1 MKNPPHITL
10 LIVYSQ
16 KFYGVALIPPL
27 IVSVY
32 VESGRRQQ
40 IIIFAIGKNP
50 VYNGTYNHKK
60 GSNMA
65 SIFVF
70 PGQGAQSVG
79 MGLDLYKDNA
89 DARAVFDA
97 VDAALDEKLSDIIFN
112 GPAEDLTLTANVQP
126 AIMATSIAML
136 RASDA
141 NLPEYVAGHSLGE
154 YTALCAAGAL
164 SVGDAAK
171 LLRVRGNAM
180 QSAVPVGMGLTA
192 VLIGLD
198 IKAVREICSETDC
211 DVAND
216 NCPGQVVISG
226 AREIVERTMELAK
239 ARGAR
244 RAMPLALSVPVHCR
258 IQEPAAAQMR
268 SALES
273 VEFKTPVVPIIL
285 NKTCQPTTDVNEIK
299 EALVYQMT
307 HGVRWRESVLN
318 MAELGITEMI
328 EVGPGNVLTG
338 LCSRITDKITAKKL
352 EI

>member
-1 MKNPPHITL
+1 M
-10 LIVYSQ
+10 S
-16 KFYGVALIPPL
+16 
-27 IVSVY
+27 
-32 VESGRRQQ
+32 
-40 IIIFAIGKNP
+40 
-50 VYNGTYNHKK
+50 
-60 GSNMA
+60 

-79 MGLDLYKDNA
+79 MGRELYENNA
-89 DARAVFDA
+89 DARAVFDE
-97 VDAALDEKLSDIIFN
+97 VDAALGQKLSDIIFN
-112 GPAEDLTLTANVQP
+112 GPAEELTLTANVQP

-136 RASDA
+136 RASGA
-141 NLPEYVAGHSLGE
+141 KLPEFVAGHSLGE

-171 LLRVRGNAM
+171 LLRARGNAM
-180 QSAVPVGMGLTA
+180 QSAVPVGQGMTA
-192 VLIGLD
+192 VLLGLD
-198 IKAVREICSETDC
+198 IDAVREICNDTDC

-216 NCPGQVVISG
+216 NSPGQVVISG
-226 AREIVERTMELAK
+226 AREIVERTMEIAK
-239 ARGAR
+239 ERGAK

-258 IQEPAAAQMR
+258 IQEPAAKEMR
-268 SALES
+268 TAIES
-273 VEFKTPVVPIIL
+273 VKFNTPCVPLIS
-285 NKTCQPTTDVNEIK
+285 NKTCAPLTDIDEIK
-299 EALVYQMT
+299 EALVYQIT

>member
-1 MKNPPHITL
+1 M
-10 LIVYSQ
+10 S
-16 KFYGVALIPPL
+16 
-27 IVSVY
+27 
-32 VESGRRQQ
+32 
-40 IIIFAIGKNP
+40 
-50 VYNGTYNHKK
+50 
-60 GSNMA
+60 

-79 MGLDLYKDNA
+79 MGHDLYETNA

-97 VDAALDEKLSDIIFN
+97 VDTALGEKLSDVIFN
-112 GPAEDLTLTANVQP
+112 GPADTLTLTANVQP
-126 AIMATSIAML
+126 AIMATSIAMM
-136 RASDA
+136 RASGVTV
-141 NLPEYVAGHSLGE
+141 PEYVAGHSLGE

-180 QSAVPVGMGLTA
+180 QNAAPAGTGLTA
-192 VLIGLD
+192 VILGM
-198 IKAVREICSETDC
+198 EIEDLCKICDASGC

-216 NCPGQVVISG
+216 NSPGQVVISG
-226 AREIVERTMELAK
+226 TREAVESAMAIAK
-239 ARGAR
+239 EQGAK

-258 IQEPAAAQMR
+258 VQAPAADIMR
-268 SALES
+268 AALDS
-273 VEFKTPVVPIIL
+273 VEFKKPIVPIIL
-285 NKTCQPTTDVNEIK
+285 NKTCAPTTDIDEIK
-299 EALVYQMT
+299 EALIYQMT

-328 EVGPGNVLTG
+328 EVGPGSVLTG

>member
-1 MKNPPHITL
+1 M
-10 LIVYSQ
+10 S
-16 KFYGVALIPPL
+16 
-27 IVSVY
+27 
-32 VESGRRQQ
+32 
-40 IIIFAIGKNP
+40 
-50 VYNGTYNHKK
+50 
-60 GSNMA
+60 

-79 MGLDLYKDNA
+79 MGKELYENNA

-97 VDAALDEKLSDIIFN
+97 VDAALGEKLSDVIFN
-112 GPAEDLTLTANVQP
+112 GPADTLTLTANVQP

-136 RASDA
+136 RAA
-141 NLPEYVAGHSLGE
+141 NAKIPEYVAGHSLGE

-180 QSAVPVGMGLTA
+180 QSAVPAGLGLTA
-192 VLIGLD
+192 VILGLD
-198 IKAVREICSETDC
+198 IDAVRQICATTDC

-216 NCPGQVVISG
+216 NSPGQVVISG
-226 AREIVERTMELAK
+226 MRDTVEKTMELAK
-239 ARGAR
+239 TRGAK

-258 IQEPAAAQMR
+258 AQASAADTMR
-268 SALES
+268 NALET
-273 VEFKTPVVPIIL
+273 VDFKQPIVPIIL
-285 NKTCQPTTDVNEIK
+285 NKTCQPTTDIDEIK
-299 EALVYQMT
+299 DALVYQMT

-318 MAELGITEMI
+318 MAEIGITEQI